1 MTPIA
6 RPGRPLP
13 RRPGARRRWLAAPLG
28 CLLLGAGVGAHAQ
41 EAFQLGT
48 VLVQGSQRPAA
59 QDTEDVTTM
68 QQIEQFNASTV
79 GAAAALV
86 PGVSMTRN
94 SRNED
99 MITLRG
105 FDQRQVPLFLDGV
118 PLYVPY
124 DGYPDLGRFW
134 TTDLAEV
141 RVAKGAASLL
151 YGPNA
156 LGGAINLVTRK
167 PVKAFEGDVRLGI
180 ASGSDRRGAVNVGGR
195 QTMWYWQ
202 LGASYIEAD
211 TFPLS
216 SDFQGNAVQRPG
228 NRDNAYRTDKKL
240 SLKVALTPNAV
251 DEYAIGYMAQRGE
264 KGNPPYAGTAPGTST
279 RYWRWPYWDVDSLY
293 FVGNTRL
300 GDKHILKYRLHN
312 DRYKNSILAY
322 TNGSYSTEL
331 RNTSFPS
338 QYDDSTTG
346 ASVELASYALPRQEL
361 RVAYHYKDDRHEE
374 TNPLSPDKSFKDVTT
389 SLAAEDSIDLAPDW
403 RLRLGLSHDSRD
415 ARHADA
421 YATGRTSANNW
432 LAELSHTVV
441 PGSQVYA
448 SLARKSRFPTIKD
461 RYSFRM
467 GTAIPNPDL
476 RPESSLNVELGL
488 RGTPWTGATGH
499 AALFYARIRDLMQ
512 NQIVP
517 STLCGTT
524 ICNQLQNIGDA
535 RHAGLEL
542 SLDQAIGRAWR
553 TGLRYTYLVRTNLSN
568 EAIPLIDTPRNRL
581 FAYVDWAASEAVSL
595 QATIE
600 AESGRRITY
609 GSAGYARL
617 AGYGVIGLKATWR
630 VDKAVQIDVGASNL
644 TDRDYALADGYP
656 MPGRILYANAKYS
669 F

>member
-1 MTPIA
+1 MIPIA
-6 RPGRPLP
+6 PPHHPPLL
-13 RRPGARRRWLAAPLG
+13 RPGARRRWLAVPLG
-28 CLLLGAGVGAHAQ
+28 CLLLGAGVSAQAQ

-68 QQIEQFNASTV
+68 QQIEQFDASTV
-79 GAAAALV
+79 GTAAALV

-99 MITLRG
+99 MIYLRG
-105 FDQRQVPLFLDGV
+105 FDQRQVPLFVDGV

-167 PVKAFEGDVRLGI
+167 PVRAFEGDVRVGM
-180 ASGSDRRGAVNVGGR
+180 ASGGDRRGAVNVGGR
-195 QTMWYWQ
+195 QQMWYWQ

-216 SDFQGNAVQRPG
+216 RDFQGNAVQQPG

-251 DEYAIGYMAQRGE
+251 DEYAIGYMAQRGD
-264 KGNPPYAGTAPGTST
+264 KGNPPYAGVAPGSPN
-279 RYWRWPYWDVDSLY
+279 RFWRWPYWNVDSLY

-300 GDKHILKYRLHN
+300 GDKHILKYRLHD

-322 TNGSYSTEL
+322 TNGSYATEL
-331 RNTSFPS
+331 LNTSFPS
-338 QYDDSTTG
+338 QYDDSTSG
-346 ASVELASYALPRQEL
+346 ASVELASYALPNQEL
-361 RVAYHYKDDRHEE
+361 RIAYHYKVDRHEE
-374 TNPLSPDKSFKDVTT
+374 SNPLTADKSFKDVTT
-389 SLAAEDSIDLAPDW
+389 SLAVEDSIDLASDW
-403 RLRLGLSHDSRD
+403 RLRLGLSHDNRD

-432 LAELSHTVV
+432 LAELSHTVA

-461 RYSFRM
+461 RYSFRL

-476 RPESSLNVELGL
+476 RPETSLNVELGL
-488 RGTPWTGATGH
+488 RGAPWTGANGH

-512 NQIVP
+512 NQVVP

-524 ICNQLQNIGDA
+524 VCNQLQNIGDA

-542 SLDQAIGRAWR
+542 SLDQTLGRAWR

-568 EAIPLIDTPRNRL
+568 GAIPLIDTPRNRL

-600 AESGRRITY
+600 AENGRRVTY
-609 GSAGYARL
+609 GSAGYTRL

-630 VDKAVQIDVGASNL
+630 VDKAVRIDVGASNL
-644 TDRDYALADGYP
+644 TDRNYALADGYP